1 MARTT
6 TEVKAMLEYANEML
20 SNTEFQIF
28 EPGHYGDQERTLD
41 PKAVRMG
48 VAIMIE
54 KVLHNSGNYAGFGYN
69 AIKLDDN
76 GKPMKTDKGYLI
88 YDAKENKQVVRTY
101 FKTTAVAIAK
111 NLAQGKDITEQA
123 MEFDDTML
131 KHYND
136 AIFYKHAIRNTTDE
150 TKKEIRETRLDV
162 AIQESQRVRSLLDRY
177 IFC

>member
-1 MARTT
+1 MTAENLLHDLEEIVNRGLEDSAIPHAR
-6 TEVKAMLEYANEML
+6 
-20 SNTEFQIF
+20 
-28 EPGHYGDQERTLD
+28 G
-41 PKAVRMG
+41 
-48 VAIMIE
+48 
-54 KVLHNSGNYAGFGYN
+54 NSIR
-69 AIKLDDN
+69 IKHVIIR
-76 GKPMKTDKGYLI
+76 KSPKGYLI

-111 NLAQGKDITEQA
+111 NLAQGIDITETA

-136 AIFYKHAIRNTTDE
+136 AIFYRNSIRNTSDAS
-150 TKKEIRETRLDV
+150 KREIRETRLDV

>member
-1 MARTT
+1 MT
-6 TEVKAMLEYANEML
+6 TEKLIHDLEEIVNRGLEDSAIPVARGN
-20 SNTEFQIF
+20 SIRIK
-28 EPGHYGDQERTLD
+28 HIV
-41 PKAVRMG
+41 VR
-48 VAIMIE
+48 
-54 KVLHNSGNYAGFGYN
+54 KS
-69 AIKLDDN
+69 
-76 GKPMKTDKGYLI
+76 PKGYLI

-111 NLAQGKDITEQA
+111 NLAQGIDITETA

-136 AIFYKHAIRNTTDE
+136 AIFYKNSIRNTTDAS
-150 TKKEIRETRLDV
+150 KREIRETRLDV